1 MLEEE
6 QRQRE
11 EEARRR
17 AEEEAR
23 QREEEEKR
31 KALEEEARRL
41 EEEARL
47 AEERREEERL
57 QAMRDAAAEEALEE
71 AEGAVDE
78 EIEEEHHEGYLAMF
92 RGVMQNLKSKWC
104 VLHGNTFMFFKK
116 KQDSIHAGFLTKMG
130 GGTSTLGRK
139 NWKRR
144 WMALKG
150 GKLHYYPSQAEK
162 DELGVVD
169 VQNCVDILSEDI
181 PIKKDH
187 AFAIETPKRTYFMY
201 ADTEEEREEWLE
213 ILGTVKGKTDE
224 ELAQMMDNA
233 SVNPRNAQGTID
245 VDDILSVG
253 PAHSD
258 VDGHPSF
265 VVMTAERV
273 YRFVARDPGE
283 MQAWIKFLSPK
294 KREPMAALDGG
305 DTTAVVERGWMLK
318 AGGKGNAFKRRR
330 WFILRGDVISYYK
343 TPADDLP
350 VATIPLNSLCSV
362 LPPDET
368 DAARSG
374 EWTFVVH
381 SRHKTFYLTCKTQAD
396 ANRWVNAIQ
405 DVIDNSP
412 LMEMPME
419 KLIDELRM
427 ASPEEAEQIYAT
439 HKLLNF
445 SNVPLKSSLLPLPYG
460 EITSPSGARA
470 YETLEAEAVKV
481 SASLLP
487 AAEGASTRGRYGSP
501 DSPVDL
507 IRNVLQLCFDVP
519 KLRNEVYCQTIVQ
532 TTNAA
537 NPGSQLNL
545 THWHLLAAMCCSFL
559 PSRKFVRFLRSHLK
573 RTMELEDEVGEE
585 VVGMAAFCLEALKHN
600 KQRDFP
606 PSTKEIE
613 AIMSGKG
620 LSCKVHCVNGR
631 TVDMPITSSTTCGD
645 VINYVKDELSLTECR
660 NGFGLFE
667 TCASVSKYLEE
678 KYTVADVLSK
688 WEKYEAHGINPEG
701 GSWRLTFKLFA
712 FYDPIAPDLSLTE
725 KVCVCLCFV
734 YVGMG
739 CGLVVFTCW
748 HLNTVC
754 SQ

>member
-224 ELAQMMDNA
+224 ELAQMMDN
-233 SVNPRNAQGTID
+233 
-245 VDDILSVG
+245 
-253 PAHSD
+253 
-258 VDGHPSF
+258 
-265 VVMTAERV
+265 
-273 YRFVARDPGE
+273 
-283 MQAWIKFLSPK
+283 SP
-294 KREPMAALDGG
+294 
-305 DTTAVVERGWMLK
+305 
-318 AGGKGNAFKRRR
+318 
-330 WFILRGDVISYYK
+330 
-343 TPADDLP
+343 
-350 VATIPLNSLCSV
+350 
-362 LPPDET
+362 
-368 DAARSG
+368 
-374 EWTFVVH
+374 
-381 SRHKTFYLTCKTQAD
+381 
-396 ANRWVNAIQ
+396 
-405 DVIDNSP
+405 
-412 LMEMPME
+412 
-419 KLIDELRM
+419 
-427 ASPEEAEQIYAT
+427 
-439 HKLLNF
+439 
-445 SNVPLKSSLLPLPYG
+445 
-460 EITSPSGARA
+460 
-470 YETLEAEAVKV
+470 
-481 SASLLP
+481 
-487 AAEGASTRGRYGSP
+487 
-501 DSPVDL
+501 
-507 IRNVLQLCFDVP
+507 
-519 KLRNEVYCQTIVQ
+519 
-532 TTNAA
+532 
-537 NPGSQLNL
+537 
-545 THWHLLAAMCCSFL
+545 
-559 PSRKFVRFLRSHLK
+559 
-573 RTMELEDEVGEE
+573 
-585 VVGMAAFCLEALKHN
+585 
-600 KQRDFP
+600 
-606 PSTKEIE
+606 
-613 AIMSGKG
+613 
-620 LSCKVHCVNGR
+620 
-631 TVDMPITSSTTCGD
+631 
-645 VINYVKDELSLTECR
+645 
-660 NGFGLFE
+660 
-667 TCASVSKYLEE
+667 
-678 KYTVADVLSK
+678 
-688 WEKYEAHGINPEG
+688 
-701 GSWRLTFKLFA
+701 
-712 FYDPIAPDLSLTE
+712 
-725 KVCVCLCFV
+725 
-734 YVGMG
+734 
-739 CGLVVFTCW
+739 
-748 HLNTVC
+748 
-754 SQ
+754 